1 MSRPSEPPAPSRAV
15 VLLTGPMEAGARAR
29 IEAVA
34 DVREV
39 PDTQPQTLREW
50 AADADVLVV
59 RAMLPADIFEHA
71 PRLRGVVRQGVGLDM
86 VPMDSA
92 RAHGLPVANVPGS
105 NRHAVAEHVIACIG
119 ALTRR
124 IARMDA
130 ELHLNGWS
138 DARKLADAGCE
149 LFGKT
154 MGIVGLGSIGTRL
167 AEICDHGFG
176 MTVLG
181 YQRRLDAVPAFVRGV
196 SLEELLALSDFVVLA
211 CPLTAETRHL
221 IDARRIAL
229 MKPGALLVNVARG
242 AVADE
247 AALAEALR
255 ERRIAGAA
263 LDVFEQQPLAPDHP
277 FLQLHNV
284 LLTPHVAGL
293 TVESM
298 QRMSDGAADEVLRL
312 LRGEPLINRCN

>member
-1 MSRPSEPPAPSRAV
+1 MVRSGRAV
-15 VLLTGPMEAGARAR
+15 VLLTGPMEAAARAH

-34 DVREV
+34 EVREV
-39 PDTQPQTLREW
+39 PDTRDETLRAWVRE
-50 AADADVLVV
+50 ADVLVV
-59 RAMLPADIFEHA
+59 RAQLPADIFDHA

-86 VPMDSA
+86 VPMDAA

-105 NRHAVAEHVIACIG
+105 NRHAVAEHVIACIST
-119 ALTRR
+119 LTRR

-130 ELHLNGWS
+130 ELRANGWR
-138 DARKLADAGCE
+138 DARALADAGQE

-154 MGIVGLGSIGTRL
+154 VGIVGLGSIGSRL
-167 AEICDHGFG
+167 AEICHHGFG
-176 MTVLG
+176 MQVLG
-181 YQRRLDAVPAFVRGV
+181 HQRRLDVVPAFVQG
-196 SLEELLALSDFVVLA
+196 LPLDELLEASDFVVLA
-211 CPLTAETRHL
+211 CPLTEQTRHL
-221 IDARRIAL
+221 IDARRLAL
-229 MKPGALLVNVARG
+229 MKSTALLVNVARG

-247 AALAEALR
+247 VALATALR

-263 LDVFEQQPLAPDHP
+263 LDVFAQQPLAPEHP
-277 FLQLHNV
+277 FMQLDNV

-312 LRGEPLINRCN
+312 LAGQPLLNRCD